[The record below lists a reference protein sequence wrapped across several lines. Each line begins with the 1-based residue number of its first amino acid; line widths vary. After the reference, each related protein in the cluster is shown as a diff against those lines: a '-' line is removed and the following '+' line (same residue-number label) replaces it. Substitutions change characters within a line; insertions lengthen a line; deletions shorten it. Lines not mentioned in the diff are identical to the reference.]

1 MYAQP
6 YAIET
11 EDALATIVELAGY
24 YLALPA
30 VRCTITD
37 ALINT
42 KIKVS
47 TLMYINFKY

>member
-6 YAIET
+6 YTVES
-11 EDALATIVELAGY
+11 EDALATIVELADY

-42 KIKVS
+42 KLKVS
-47 TLMYINFKY
+47 TSVHLNIEY